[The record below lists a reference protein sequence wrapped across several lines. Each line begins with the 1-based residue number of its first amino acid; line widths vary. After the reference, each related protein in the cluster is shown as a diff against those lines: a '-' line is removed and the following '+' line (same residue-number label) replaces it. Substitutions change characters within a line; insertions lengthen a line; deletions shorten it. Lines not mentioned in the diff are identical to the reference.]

1 MFLPFRNWKF
11 SYLAGIKRSDQRILI
26 NQCSTRSVDNHH
38 AILHL
43 AKLGGTDDVPS
54 RRIQCQVQTEDI
66 GVGEEL
72 IKGDVGGTGFE
83 FGGETCA
90 VVILDL
96 HAKGLGPSSHFL
108 VNLLVDAIFF

>member
-26 NQCSTRSVDNHH
+26 NQCSTRSVHNNDT
-38 AILHL
+38 ILHL